1 MSIEYLYCTIIY
13 VMKKGKDNNL
23 DKDDMFEKSHLKL
36 NTLNVQPLQCCY
48 AAIFTDKKIFFCDI
62 LYVI

>member
-1 MSIEYLYCTIIY
+1 
-13 VMKKGKDNNL
+13 MKKGKDNNL

-48 AAIFTDKKIFFCDI
+48 AAIFTDKKYFFVTYYMLFKKSI
-62 LYVI
+62 KNWIA

>member
-1 MSIEYLYCTIIY
+1 
-13 VMKKGKDNNL
+13 MKKGKDNNL